1 MSTLAWQISLY
12 ASFTVEVEGHTESGL
27 QPVRA
32 EYGDWEISSDRAS
45 AARRKLIEHGVSSGQ
60 IRKVAGFADTI
71 PMPETAPEDES
82 NRRIT
87 LMLKVR
93 QTKEAGA

>member
-1 MSTLAWQISLY
+1 MRTD
-12 ASFTVEVEGHTESGL
+12 
-27 QPVRA
+27 
-32 EYGDWEISSDRAS
+32 YGDWEISSDRAS
-45 AARRKLIEHGVSSGQ
+45 AARRKLIEHGVSPGQ

-71 PMPETAPEDES
+71 PMPQTTPEDES